1 VTAFVIMEPNSDAEA
16 GFVMNTE
23 LEVIAKMDVND
34 LREQRDSDKNG
45 FSPSSSLR
53 SCFDCLLINN

>member
-1 VTAFVIMEPNSDAEA
+1 MEPNSDAEA

-45 FSPSSSLR
+45 VSPSSSLR